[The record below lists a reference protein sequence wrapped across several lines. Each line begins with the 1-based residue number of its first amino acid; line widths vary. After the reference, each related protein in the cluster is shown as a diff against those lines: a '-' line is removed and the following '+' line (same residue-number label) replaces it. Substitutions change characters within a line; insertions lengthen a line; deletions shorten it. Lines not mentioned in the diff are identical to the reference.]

1 MHDWRRRRGGGGG
14 GRKRRGEGGGPP
26 QQWREVR
33 RRKVNKVRARWPPGS
48 TRRLMV
54 VPSFGRSHY
63 EFVQTPTPPHTSLLT
78 SSCLL
83 SISLCISACFVPLA
97 RCTRRGCG
105 DGDGDGDA
113 LFVCGRRARRRNHA
127 SPRRAA
133 GSMAANLLGK
143 AGRGHSRVLCHDDFF
158 GSHPRHTVLAALA
171 SIPPHLVHTRYI
183 P

>member
-1 MHDWRRRRGGGGG
+1 M
-14 GRKRRGEGGGPP
+14 
-26 QQWREVR
+26 
-33 RRKVNKVRARWPPGS
+33 NKVRARWPPGS

-83 SISLCISACFVPLA
+83 SISLCISACFVLLA

-158 GSHPRHTVLAALA
+158 LMRAPTLGTPCSPPSRPFHPTSSIPDIYRSSPYIRATGLPACVSPCPAFPTVLSYAEF
-171 SIPPHLVHTRYI
+171 
-183 P
+183 